1 MTLNYKKLSNI
12 KKINLLKNKQ
22 KNLKTQICFYLS
34 YNHINNS
41 IINKIKKDLMLLN
54 GHLSMLKL
62 SLISTFDNQIPIK
75 KGNLLLINT
84 NKENIT
90 NVYKYI
96 NKLKK
101 FELLLIKHENTNIS
115 KVKFEGLVYTSPIFF
130 QLNFPIINLL
140 KVLNKVKLANIT

>member
-1 MTLNYKKLSNI
+1 MALNYKKLSNI

-22 KNLKTQICFYLS
+22 KNLKTQICFYFS

-54 GHLSMLKL
+54 GQLSMLKL
-62 SLISTFDNQIPIK
+62 SLISTFDDQIPIK

-96 NKLKK
+96 NKLKNL
-101 FELLLIKHENTNIS
+101 ELLLIKHENTNIS
-115 KVKFEGLVYTSPIFF
+115 KVKFEGLVSTPPIFF